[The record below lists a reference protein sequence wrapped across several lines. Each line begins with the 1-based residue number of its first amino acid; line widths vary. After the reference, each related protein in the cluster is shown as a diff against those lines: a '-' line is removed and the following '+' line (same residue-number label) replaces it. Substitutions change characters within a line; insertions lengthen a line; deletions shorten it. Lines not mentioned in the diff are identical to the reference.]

1 MSADPFAAL
10 AEWVR
15 RECEA
20 LRRSIGQ
27 QFRRMREQ
35 REQRP

>member
-1 MSADPFAAL
+1 MSADPFADL
-10 AEWVR
+10 SEWVR

-27 QFRRMREQ
+27 QFRRLREQ
-35 REQRP
+35 RERS